1 MFPPKPRFRN
11 PPTVAKYLHL
21 QYSCSKGGNA
31 WGPLRKRFES
41 LDTRLPPGP
50 GRRQKGGGGRF
61 VPAPQ
66 VRPLPPRGG
75 HPRHPGI
82 RREGALAGVFRR
94 LPEMQG
100 DGGGTMNLLAALLAA
115 LLVFSPFSRVAQGAD
130 LRVLTS
136 FLPMY
141 LFTRNVG
148 GDAPGVTVEMM
159 LPASLGVR

>member
-31 WGPLRKRFES
+31 WGPLRKRFETV
-41 LDTRLPPGP
+41 DTPPRPVRL
-50 GRRQKGGGGRF
+50 QKGRENRS

-66 VRPLPPRGG
+66 VHPLPPRGG

-100 DGGGTMNLLAALLAA
+100 AGGGTMILLAALLAA
-115 LLVFSPFSRVAQGAD
+115 LLVLSPFSRVAQ
-130 LRVLTS
+130 R
-136 FLPMY
+136 
-141 LFTRNVG
+141 
-148 GDAPGVTVEMM
+148 
-159 LPASLGVR
+159 